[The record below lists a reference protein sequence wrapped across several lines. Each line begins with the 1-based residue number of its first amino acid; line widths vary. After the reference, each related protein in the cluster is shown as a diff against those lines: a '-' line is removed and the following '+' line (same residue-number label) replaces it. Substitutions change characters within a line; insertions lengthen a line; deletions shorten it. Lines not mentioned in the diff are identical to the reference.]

1 MKPSLKREKAATK
14 ARRSAKPPVALRH
27 LANALD
33 PIGAL
38 PPPPDEFITP
48 DRMVMSIRMRFN
60 AIRRL
65 TPELLATQ
73 LDQYQRGYLSPI
85 MRTWEAIE
93 RRDYRLSAVA
103 PKAKSAVAR
112 HGFEILTHDDSPAAL
127 EHKAALEY
135 FYNNLSVTD
144 AYDENRV
151 GGFKMLVRNMA
162 DAIGFKYSTHETLWK
177 PSYSGLT
184 AEFRKAPPWFFENIT
199 GRLRFLREDYAY
211 YGVDMDPDRWL
222 THVDDGIDEAGSVA
236 YMFKTL
242 PLRDWLNFSEK
253 FGIPGV
259 LGRTQASIGTP
270 QWNAM
275 VEAVGKFANDFA
287 AVCNI
292 GDAIELIK
300 AEGGT
305 SNLPFQPIVEGMDR
319 ALSILWRGAD
329 LGTEGHRGGG
339 EGQGA
344 SLQQSE
350 TDELDEDRASR
361 IEETLNIQIDRRVI
375 AWTFGSAVAP
385 LAFVRVKTKP
395 NRNIKADLDTIKTLA
410 PMGVPF
416 EINNVLERLGWE
428 RPKAGAEL
436 LVLPTQQSSAP
447 SDPTEEITEN
457 ERRVVNKLMATSRD
471 LFGAALAEDL
481 QPLREAL
488 AKVLHGDEASF
499 MDRAQTL
506 YNALPSL
513 GELII
518 PAKKSSDQ
526 LETILG
532 SALAV
537 GMAGNIKE
545 I

>member
-1 MKPSLKREKAATK
+1 MKRSPSPR
-14 ARRSAKPPVALRH
+14 AKT

-33 PIGAL
+33 PVAPA
-38 PPPPDEFITP
+38 PPAPGEFITP
-48 DRMVMSIRMRFN
+48 ERMVMSIRMRFN
-60 AIRRL
+60 AIRRI

-73 LDQYQRGYLSPI
+73 LDQLQRGYLSPI
-85 MRTWEAIE
+85 MRTWEAME
-93 RRDYRLSAVA
+93 RRDYRISAVA

-135 FYNNLSVTD
+135 FYNNLTVTD

-151 GGFKMLVRNMA
+151 GGFSMLVRNMA

-184 AEFRKAPPWFFENIT
+184 AEFRKAPAWFFENIT

-211 YGVDMDPDRWL
+211 YGVDMEPDRWL

-236 YMFKTL
+236 YMFKHL

-275 VEAVGKFANDFA
+275 VDAVGKFANDFA

-292 GDAIELIK
+292 GDAIELIR

-305 SNLPFQPIVEGMDR
+305 STLPFQPIVEAMDR

-329 LGTEGHRGGG
+329 LGTEAHRGGG

-350 TDELDEDRASR
+350 TDDIDADRAER
-361 IEETLNIQIDRRVI
+361 INETLKIAIDRRVI
-375 AWTFGSAVAP
+375 AWTFGSAVPP
-385 LAFVRVKTKP
+385 LAFVKLKTRP
-395 NRNIKADLDTIKTLA
+395 QRNVDLDLKTIQVLA

-428 RPKAGAEL
+428 RPKEGADLIRALAAKPPGATPEDDDE
-436 LVLPTQQSSAP
+436 QIA
-447 SDPTEEITEN
+447 EN
-457 ERRVVNKLMATSRD
+457 ERRLVNKFLARSRD
-471 LFGAALAEDL
+471 LFGEGLAEDL
-481 QPLREAL
+481 APLQRAL
-488 AKVLHGDEASF
+488 SRVLKGDDATLME
-499 MDRAQTL
+499 RARIL
-506 YNALPSL
+506 YNHLPKL
-513 GELII
+513 GGVII
-518 PAKKSSDQ
+518 TAKKSSDQ

-532 SALAV
+532 TALAV
-537 GMAGNIKE
+537 GLAGKPE
-545 I
+545 EA

>member
-1 MKPSLKREKAATK
+1 MKSSRKAAK
-14 ARRSAKPPVALRH
+14 AKTLSNDLAPIAPTPPSA
-27 LANALD
+27 
-33 PIGAL
+33 
-38 PPPPDEFITP
+38 DEFITP

-162 DAIGFKYSTHETLWK
+162 DAIGFKYSTHEILWK

-184 AEFRKAPPWFFENIT
+184 AEFRKAPAWFFENIT

-211 YGVDMDPDRWL
+211 YGVDMEPDSWL

-305 SNLPFQPIVEGMDR
+305 STLPFPPIVEGMDR

-329 LGTEGHRGGG
+329 LGTEAHRGGG

-350 TDELDEDRASR
+350 TEELDEDRASR
-361 IEETLNIQIDRRVI
+361 IEETLNIQLDRRVI
-375 AWTFGSAVAP
+375 AWTFGSAVTP

-395 NRNIKADLDTIKTLA
+395 NRNIKADLETIQTLA

-428 RPKAGAEL
+428 RPKDGAEL
-436 LVLPTQQSSAP
+436 LVLPAQQPAAGP
-447 SDPTEEITEN
+447 IEEITEN
-457 ERRVVNKLMATSRD
+457 ERLVVNKFLARSRD

-481 QPLREAL
+481 QPLRDAL
-488 AKVLHGDEASF
+488 ARVLHGDEAGF

-518 PAKKSSDQ
+518 PAKKSSAQ

-532 SALAV
+532 TALAV
-537 GMAGNIKE
+537 GLAGNIKE

>member
-1 MKPSLKREKAATK
+1 MKRSSKKAKT
-14 ARRSAKPPVALRH
+14 
-27 LANALD
+27 LANALP
-33 PIGAL
+33 PIAAA
-38 PPPPDEFITP
+38 PPDSTEFITP
-48 DRMVMSIRMRFN
+48 ERMVMSIRMRFN

-112 HGFEILTHDDSPAAL
+112 HGFEILTHDNSKAAL

-135 FYNNLSVTD
+135 FYNNITVVD

-151 GGFKMLVRNMA
+151 GSFSMLVRNMA
-162 DAIGFKYSTHETLWK
+162 DAIGFKYSTHEILWQ
-177 PSYSGLT
+177 PSFSGLT
-184 AEFRKAPPWFFENIT
+184 AELRKAPPWFFENIT
-199 GRLRFLREDYAY
+199 GRLRFLKEDHAY
-211 YGVDMDPDRWL
+211 FGMDMEPDRWL

-305 SNLPFQPIVEGMDR
+305 STLPFAPIVESMDR

-329 LGTEGHRGGG
+329 LGTEAHRGGG

-350 TDELDEDRASR
+350 TDELDADRTQR
-361 IEETLNIQIDRRVI
+361 INETLKIAIDRRVI
-375 AWTFGSAVAP
+375 AWTFGSDVKP
-385 LAFVRVKTKP
+385 LAFVQLKTKP
-395 NRNIKADLDTIKTLA
+395 QRNVLVDLKTIETLA

-428 RPKAGAEL
+428 RPEEGAVL
-436 LVLPTQQSSAP
+436 LQTLSAP
-447 SDPTEEITEN
+447 AAPADDKEEIAEN
-457 ERRVVNKLMATSRD
+457 EARVVNKLLAISRD
-471 LFGAALAEDL
+471 LFGESLAADLA
-481 QPLREAL
+481 PLRRAL
-488 AKVLHGDEASF
+488 GKVLKGNDAQLLG
-499 MDRAQTL
+499 RAQIL
-506 YNALPSL
+506 CNHLPRL
-513 GELII
+513 GGILIT
-518 PAKKSSDQ
+518 AQKSSDQ

-532 SALAV
+532 TALAV
-537 GMAGNIKE
+537 GLAGKPEE